1 MNPNKFFNKWWLM
14 LARGVLLIFFSY
26 FLFTQPA
33 RLIST
38 AAAIAGFIALLA
50 GTISIIG
57 YFLAGKNEKT
67 RVELLSGFF
76 SCIAGLFFL
85 SGTVLSYQL
94 VNYFFAAYMIV
105 NAIMLVNTGWH
116 LKVEIKWWWYSVL
129 LLVYTLFVV
138 YFIISDTRFLQIPV
152 PVFAGVQFFTDGIF
166 TIIFAF
172 VVRKL
177 QHDYNQTINQ
187 IRNQQID

>member
-14 LARGVLLIFFSY
+14 LSRGILLIFLSY
-26 FLFTQPA
+26 FLFSKPD

-38 AAAIAGFIALLA
+38 AAAIAGFIALLT

-67 RVELLSGFF
+67 RVELLSGLF
-76 SCIAGLFFL
+76 SCFAGLFFL
-85 SGTVLSYQL
+85 SGMALSYQL
-94 VNYFFAAYMIV
+94 VSYFFLAYMIV

-116 LKVEIKWWWYSVL
+116 LKAEIGWWWYSVL
-129 LLVYTLFVV
+129 LLVYSLFVV
-138 YFIISDTRFLQIPV
+138 YFFISGTGFLQIPIS
-152 PVFAGVQFFTDGIF
+152 VFAGIQFFTDGIF

-177 QHDYNQTINQ
+177 QHEYSLTINQ
-187 IRNQQID
+187 IRNQQRD

>member
-1 MNPNKFFNKWWLM
+1 LNPNKFFNKWWLM

-26 FLFTQPA
+26 FLFSQSG
-33 RLIST
+33 RLVLT
-38 AAAIAGFIALLA
+38 AAIAGFIALLT

-76 SCIAGLFFL
+76 SCITGLFFL
-85 SGTVLSYQL
+85 SGMALSYQL

-105 NAIMLVNTGWH
+105 NAVMLINTGWY
-116 LKVEIKWWWYSVL
+116 LKIEIKWWWYSVL

-138 YFIISDTRFLQIPV
+138 YFIISGKGFLQIPV
-152 PVFAGVQFFTDGIF
+152 SVFAGIQFFTDGIF
-166 TIIFAF
+166 IIIFAF

-177 QHDYNQTINQ
+177 QHEYNLTINQ
-187 IRNQQID
+187 IRNQLRD